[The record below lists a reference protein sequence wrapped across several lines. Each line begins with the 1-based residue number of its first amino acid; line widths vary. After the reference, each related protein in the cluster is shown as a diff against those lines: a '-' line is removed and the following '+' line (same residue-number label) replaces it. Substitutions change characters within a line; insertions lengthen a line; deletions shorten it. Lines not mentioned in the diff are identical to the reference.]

1 MTEQALIHIDEGKYA
16 INVQALKK
24 DTDEPSAMASYLSPL
39 AIVTNQSGTV
49 YLSIMF
55 MDHKTIVGF
64 QVENQAGEWTESI
77 DQQVNEEN
85 NNRFEMF
92 KLDRFISPL
101 NVRVQY
107 EIMHEGQKIT
117 GDEVL
122 RLAFE
127 EESLKSVEE
136 S

>member
-1 MTEQALIHIDEGKYA
+1 MIHIDEGKYA